1 MKKRSDLAS
10 TTDPSAATFEDL
22 IGLGSQSA
30 RKSYYPEL
38 ERKVHELE
46 QERNRYKWLFEN
58 ALHGIFRADM
68 AGGVQVANPAIAQ
81 LCGYASPAEVI
92 SRVRDLS
99 SQLFVDPGEFAV
111 IRQMLLASQRLIGYE
126 TRLRCR
132 DGGTVDVAMNILLK
146 QGEDGEIIEAFVAD
160 YTERKRARERLQQ
173 LNAELEQRVAERT
186 EELLELNEQLRL
198 ARDAAQAANQSK
210 DKYLAAA
217 SHDLLQPM
225 NAARLLVST
234 LRERELAGQDGYL
247 IERVHLALEGAEDLL
262 TDLLDISRLD
272 QNAVRPDLA
281 EFSLQSILE
290 PLAAELQPVAASE
303 GLQLRLQPSSLNIR
317 SDSRLL
323 TRILRNFL
331 SNALRYTSCGTVLLG
346 VRNRGDRVSIQVWD
360 SGDGIA
366 ASKLE
371 DIFCEFHQLPDHH
384 AGERRGVGLGL
395 AIVDRIARVLDHRI
409 EVSSTPGKGSMF
421 AIEVPRVA
429 GLVSVA
435 VAAPPGLPGD
445 TLAGTRVLV
454 VDNDDSVLLSMCA
467 LLEQWGCE
475 LSVARDCDTAL
486 ALCQERAG
494 GSQQAA
500 PQLLLADYHLDW
512 GRTGLEV
519 VQVLRQLYG
528 ADFPAAMITADR
540 CADTLRLFREQGL
553 AVLPKPVRPGKLRAL
568 LMHLLQPPASV
579 RPDA

>member
-1 MKKRSDLAS
+1 MKKPSD
-10 TTDPSAATFEDL
+10 PGAATFEDL

-68 AGGVQVANPAIAQ
+68 TGGVLAANPAIAS
-81 LCGYASPAEVI
+81 LCGYDSPRQVI
-92 SRVRDLS
+92 EQVRDLS
-99 SQLFVDPGEFAV
+99 TQLFVDPGEFAA
-111 IRQMLLASQRLIGYE
+111 IRQKLLASQRLIGYE
-126 TRLRCR
+126 TRLRCL

-146 QGEDGEIIEAFVAD
+146 RGDGSEIIEAFVAD
-160 YTERKRARERLQQ
+160 YTERKRAREHLQQ
-173 LNAELEQRVAERT
+173 LNAELEQRVIERT

-198 ARDAAQAANQSK
+198 ARDAAQAANKSK

-225 NAARLLVST
+225 NAARLLVSA

-281 EFSLQSILE
+281 EFSLQSVLE
-290 PLAAELQPVAASE
+290 PLAAEMELVAASE
-303 GLQLRLQPSSLNIR
+303 GLQLRLRSSRLSIR

-331 SNALRYTSCGTVLLG
+331 SNALRYTESGSVLLG
-346 VRNRGDRVSIQVWD
+346 VRMRGDRVSIQVWD
-360 SGDGIA
+360 TGYGIE
-366 ASKLE
+366 ASKLK

-395 AIVDRIARVLDHRI
+395 AIVDRIARVLEHRI
-409 EVSSTPGKGSMF
+409 EVSSIPGKGSMF
-421 AIEVPRVA
+421 AIEVPRVTGRA
-429 GLVSVA
+429 TGT
-435 VAAPPGLPGD
+435 APVQLRPPVD

-454 VDNDDSVLLSMCA
+454 VDNDERVLLSMCA

-475 LSVARDCDTAL
+475 LCVARDCDAAL
-486 ALCQERAG
+486 ALCRG
-494 GSQQAA
+494 VGNDVA
-500 PQLLLADYHLDW
+500 PQLLLADYHLDR
-512 GRTGLEV
+512 GHTGLEV
-519 VQVLRQLYG
+519 VHALRQHYG
-528 ADFPAAMITADR
+528 AGFPVAMITADR
-540 CADTLRLFREQGL
+540 SADTLRLFREQGL
-553 AVLPKPVRPGKLRAL
+553 PVLPKPVRPGKLRAL
-568 LMHLLQPPASV
+568 LTHLLQQAETPS
-579 RPDA
+579 R

>member
-1 MKKRSDLAS
+1 MKKRSDPDNAS
-10 TTDPSAATFEDL
+10 EQTSATFEDL

-38 ERKVHELE
+38 ERKMHELE

-68 AGGVQVANPAIAQ
+68 TGGVLAANPAIAR
-81 LCGYASPAEVI
+81 LCGYDSPGQVI
-92 SRVRDLS
+92 DQVRDLATE
-99 SQLFVDPGEFAV
+99 LFVDPGEFAE
-111 IRQMLLASQRLIGYE
+111 IRQMLLASQRLTGYE

-132 DGGTVDVAMNILLK
+132 NGGTVDVAMNILFK
-146 QGEDGEIIEAFVAD
+146 QVDGGEIIEAFVAD

-198 ARDAAQAANQSK
+198 ARDAAHEANRSK

-234 LRERELAGQDGYL
+234 LRERALEGQDGYL

-281 EFSLQSILE
+281 EFSLQSILQ

-303 GLQLRLQPSSLNIR
+303 GLQLRLAPSRLNIR

-331 SNALRYTSCGTVLLG
+331 SNALRYTERGTVLLG

-360 SGDGIA
+360 SGAGIA

-395 AIVDRIARVLDHRI
+395 AIVDRIARVLEHRV
-409 EVSSTPGKGSMF
+409 EVRSSLGKGSMF
-421 AIEVPRVA
+421 AIEVPRVL
-429 GLVSVA
+429 GK
-435 VAAPPGLPGD
+435 VAAASSEQQHVPLD
-445 TLAGTRVLV
+445 NLAGTRVLV
-454 VDNDDSVLLSMCA
+454 VDNDEGVLLSMCA

-475 LSVARDCDTAL
+475 LSVARDCEAAL
-486 ALCQERAG
+486 ALCQANGEGDRG
-494 GSQQAA
+494 YA
-500 PQLLLADYHLDW
+500 PQLLLADFHLDL

-519 VQVLRQLYG
+519 VQALRQQLG

-540 CADTLRLFREQGL
+540 SADTLQLFREQGL
-553 AVLPKPVRPGKLRAL
+553 PVLPKPVRPGKLRAL
-568 LMHLLQPPASV
+568 LTHLLQQAETP
-579 RPDA
+579 R

>member
-1 MKKRSDLAS
+1 MKRRSDPGK
-10 TTDPSAATFEDL
+10 PSEQGSATFEDL

-38 ERKVHELE
+38 ERKIYELE

-68 AGGVQVANPAIAQ
+68 SGGVLVANPAIAR
-81 LCGYASPAEVI
+81 LCGYESPGQVI
-92 SRVRDLS
+92 DQVRDLATE
-99 SQLFVDPGEFAV
+99 LFVDPGEFAS
-111 IRQMLLASQRLIGYE
+111 IRQRLLASQRLIGYE

-132 DGGTVDVAMNILLK
+132 NGGTVDVAMNILLK
-146 QGEDGEIIEAFVAD
+146 QVDGSEIIEAFVAD

-198 ARDAAQAANQSK
+198 ARDAAHEANKSK

-225 NAARLLVST
+225 NAARLLVSA
-234 LRERELAGQDGYL
+234 LRERALEGQDGYL
-247 IERVHLALEGAEDLL
+247 VERVHLALEGAEDLL

-281 EFSLQSILE
+281 EFSLQSILQ
-290 PLAAELQPVAASE
+290 PLAAELQSVAASE
-303 GLQLRLQPSSLNIR
+303 GLQLRLVPSRLSIR

-331 SNALRYTSCGTVLLG
+331 SNALRYTERGTVLLG

-360 SGDGIA
+360 TGDGIA
-366 ASKLE
+366 DSKLE

-395 AIVDRIARVLDHRI
+395 AIVDRIARVLEHSV
-409 EVSSTPGKGSMF
+409 EVRSSLGKGSMF
-421 AIEVPRVA
+421 AIEVPRA
-429 GLVSVA
+429 RGQ
-435 VAAPPGLPGD
+435 VAAATSEQPNSPLD
-445 TLAGTRVLV
+445 SLAGTRVLV
-454 VDNDDSVLLSMCA
+454 VDNDEAVLLSMCA

-475 LSVARDCDTAL
+475 LSVARDCEAAL
-486 ALCQERAG
+486 ALCVDKGQEGRA
-494 GSQQAA
+494 SA
-500 PQLLLADYHLDW
+500 PQLLLADYHLEQ

-519 VQVLRQLYG
+519 VQALRQQLG

-540 CADTLRLFREQGL
+540 SADTLQQFRELGL
-553 AVLPKPVRPGKLRAL
+553 PVLPKPVRPGKLRAL
-568 LMHLLQPPASV
+568 LTHLLQQAE
-579 RPDA
+579 RPR

>member
-1 MKKRSDLAS
+1 MKKRSDQNKPSEHAS
-10 TTDPSAATFEDL
+10 ATFEDL

-38 ERKVHELE
+38 ERKMHELE

-68 AGGVQVANPAIAQ
+68 TGGVLAANPAIAH
-81 LCGYASPAEVI
+81 LCGYDSPGQVI
-92 SRVRDLS
+92 DQVRDLATE
-99 SQLFVDPGEFAV
+99 LFVDPGEFAE
-111 IRQMLLASQRLIGYE
+111 IRQMLLASQRLTGYE

-132 DGGTVDVAMNILLK
+132 NGGTVDVAMNILFK
-146 QGEDGEIIEAFVAD
+146 QVDGGEIIEAFVAD

-198 ARDAAQAANQSK
+198 ARDAAHEANRSK

-234 LRERELAGQDGYL
+234 LRERALEGQDGYL

-281 EFSLQSILE
+281 EFSLQSILQ
-290 PLAAELQPVAASE
+290 PLAAELQSVAASE
-303 GLQLRLQPSSLNIR
+303 GLQLRLAPSRLNIR

-331 SNALRYTSCGTVLLG
+331 SNALRYTERGTVLLG

-360 SGDGIA
+360 SGTGIA

-371 DIFCEFHQLPDHH
+371 EIFCEFHQLPDHH

-395 AIVDRIARVLDHRI
+395 AIVDRIARVLEHRV
-409 EVSSTPGKGSMF
+409 EVRSSLGKGSMF
-421 AIEVPRVA
+421 AVEVPRVL
-429 GLVSVA
+429 GK
-435 VAAPPGLPGD
+435 VAAAASEQLSVPLD
-445 TLAGTRVLV
+445 SLAGTRVLV
-454 VDNDDSVLLSMCA
+454 VDNDEGVLLSMCA

-475 LSVARDCDTAL
+475 LSVARDCEAAL
-486 ALCQERAG
+486 ALCQANGEEGRG
-494 GSQQAA
+494 PA
-500 PQLLLADYHLDW
+500 PQLLLADFHLDL

-519 VQVLRQLYG
+519 VQALRQQLG

-540 CADTLRLFREQGL
+540 SADTLQLFREQGL
-553 AVLPKPVRPGKLRAL
+553 PVLPKPVRPGKLRAL
-568 LMHLLQPPASV
+568 LTHLLQQAETP
-579 RPDA
+579 R

>member
-1 MKKRSDLAS
+1 MKK
-10 TTDPSAATFEDL
+10 PSEQGAATFEDL

-58 ALHGIFRADM
+58 ALHGIFRAEM
-68 AGGVQVANPAIAQ
+68 TGGVLAANPAIAS

-92 SRVRDLS
+92 EQVRDLS
-99 SQLFVDPGEFAV
+99 TQLFVDPGEFAA
-111 IRQMLLASQRLIGYE
+111 IRQMLLTSERLTGYE

-146 QGEDGEIIEAFVAD
+146 RVDGGEIIEAFVAD

-198 ARDAAQAANQSK
+198 ARDAAEAANKSK

-234 LRERELAGQDGYL
+234 LRERALAGQDGYL
-247 IERVHLALEGAEDLL
+247 IERVHMALEGAEELL

-272 QNAVRPDLA
+272 QNAVRPDVA

-303 GLQLRLQPSSLNIR
+303 GLQLKLQQSSLSIR

-331 SNALRYTSCGTVLLG
+331 SNALRYTDQGRVLLG
-346 VRNRGDRVSIQVWD
+346 VRNRDDRVSIQVWD
-360 SGDGIA
+360 TGDGIA
-366 ASKLE
+366 DSKLE
-371 DIFCEFHQLPDHH
+371 DIFREFHQLPDHH

-395 AIVDRIARVLDHRI
+395 AIVDRIARVLEHRI
-409 EVSSTPGKGSMF
+409 EVSSRLGKGSMF
-421 AIEVPRVA
+421 AIEVPRA
-429 GLVSVA
+429 RGPVSF
-435 VAAPPGLPGD
+435 AAPAQLSPPID

-454 VDNDDSVLLSMCA
+454 VDNDENVLLSMCA

-475 LSVARDCDTAL
+475 LSVARDCEAAL
-486 ALCQERAG
+486 ALCQAEAPG
-494 GSQQAA
+494 VE

-519 VQVLRQLYG
+519 VQALRRHYG
-528 ADFPAAMITADR
+528 EGFPAAMITADR
-540 CADTLRLFREQGL
+540 SADTLRLFREQGL
-553 AVLPKPVRPGKLRAL
+553 PVLPKPVRPGKLRAL
-568 LMHLLQPPASV
+568 LTHLLQGG
-579 RPDA
+579 

>member
-1 MKKRSDLAS
+1 MKKRSDSDNAS
-10 TTDPSAATFEDL
+10 EQNPATFEDL

-38 ERKVHELE
+38 ERKMHELE

-68 AGGVQVANPAIAQ
+68 TGGVLAANPAIAR
-81 LCGYASPAEVI
+81 LCGYDSPAQVI
-92 SRVRDLS
+92 DQVRDLATE
-99 SQLFVDPGEFAV
+99 LFVDPGELAA

-132 DGGTVDVAMNILLK
+132 NGGTVDVAMNILLK
-146 QGEDGEIIEAFVAD
+146 QVDGGEIIEAFVAD

-198 ARDAAQAANQSK
+198 ARDAAHEANKSK

-234 LRERELAGQDGYL
+234 LRERALEGQDGYL

-281 EFSLQSILE
+281 EFSLQSILQ

-303 GLQLRLQPSSLNIR
+303 GLQLRLAPSRLNIR

-331 SNALRYTSCGTVLLG
+331 SNALRYTERGTVLLG

-360 SGDGIA
+360 SGAGIA
-366 ASKLE
+366 DSKLE

-395 AIVDRIARVLDHRI
+395 AIVDRIARVLEHRV
-409 EVSSTPGKGSMF
+409 EVRSSLGKGSMF
-421 AIEVPRVA
+421 AIEVPRVP
-429 GLVSVA
+429 GQ
-435 VAAPPGLPGD
+435 VAAAAPEQLSAPLD
-445 TLAGTRVLV
+445 SLAGTRVLV
-454 VDNDDSVLLSMCA
+454 VDNDEGVLLSMCA

-475 LSVARDCDTAL
+475 LSVARDCEAAL
-486 ALCQERAG
+486 ALCVQNGEEGRE
-494 GSQQAA
+494 AA
-500 PQLLLADYHLDW
+500 PQLLLADYHLDL

-519 VQVLRQLYG
+519 VQALRQQLG
-528 ADFPAAMITADR
+528 TGFPAAMITADR
-540 CADTLRLFREQGL
+540 SADTLQLFREQGL
-553 AVLPKPVRPGKLRAL
+553 PVLPKPVRPGKLRAL
-568 LMHLLQPPASV
+568 LTHLLQQTE
-579 RPDA
+579 RPR